1 MQGLCSIP
9 PGASDRRCSYM
20 RRLHLV
26 DSKVVRKRKLGEC
39 RDMGYSALALKGWK
53 DNEWKGLLLRPAV
66 GNESENE

>member
-1 MQGLCSIP
+1 
-9 PGASDRRCSYM
+9 M